1 MHVGVNTRV
10 MRGKDLAAWQSTQ
23 TQTPPPLWRKTQH
36 RLHLVVS
43 KHRLADFVSMFMFVY
58 IATNAD
64 FDIGN
69 DAVSDVSHS
78 SWLGIYYQSQSDIL
92 KTNLNMSTL
101 IPAYMSQNGEPW
113 FTQSMAEADLDAFS
127 TSHTQRSDVQ
137 SENTDNGGATTPVLE
152 DPLAEK
158 PKYMDEAG
166 MLMVPQQDWQLVS
179 SSSLWIW

>member
-1 MHVGVNTRV
+1 
-10 MRGKDLAAWQSTQ
+10 
-23 TQTPPPLWRKTQH
+23 
-36 RLHLVVS
+36 
-43 KHRLADFVSMFMFVY
+43 
-58 IATNAD
+58 
-64 FDIGN
+64 
-69 DAVSDVSHS
+69 
-78 SWLGIYYQSQSDIL
+78 
-92 KTNLNMSTL
+92 MSTL

-137 SENTDNGGATTPVLE
+137 SENTDNGGATTPVLG

-179 SSSLWIW
+179 SSSL